1 MKCYNCYCYQEAILF
16 LIPFA
21 VSCHIWTWRH
31 QKTPLQNHN
40 EVEKMWKGQ
49 EKFPCEA
56 HHMQVQ
62 MIQHIL
68 YWNRCTWKEKDEI
81 SELPDSPCSKETAF
95 SPPLAPSSCCWCS
108 PSLMLGPLSSYFNK
122 KCVTLVQQLAI
133 AYKLYVEIGW
143 TKLRI
148 ICIEQP
154 WQWPAKQYELW
165 SMQEPKWKQTRF
177 YHCAH
182 DKQEF
187 CSSSVQNKCPDQDC
201 HVYHLQLLQ

>member
-1 MKCYNCYCYQEAILF
+1 
-16 LIPFA
+16 
-21 VSCHIWTWRH
+21 
-31 QKTPLQNHN
+31 
-40 EVEKMWKGQ
+40 
-49 EKFPCEA
+49 
-56 HHMQVQ
+56 
-62 MIQHIL
+62 
-68 YWNRCTWKEKDEI
+68 
-81 SELPDSPCSKETAF
+81 
-95 SPPLAPSSCCWCS
+95 LAPSSCCWCS